1 MKIFLDANIL
11 VATLN
16 KEYPLFLWSSRLLSL
31 QGKKNIELCTSP
43 LCLAIAFYFASKKC
57 GEKSAATKINLLC
70 QKISVTTMDEKIV
83 HQALHDSRI
92 SDFEDGMEYYSA
104 LNQQCNFIITENR
117 QDFWFS
123 AIEVLSCEAFLVH
136 LQKLSVKTDPL

>member
-1 MKIFLDANIL
+1 MKVFLDANIL

-31 QGKKNIELCTSP
+31 QGKRNIELCTSP
-43 LCLAIAFYFASKKC
+43 LCLAIAFYFAGKKC
-57 GEKSAATKINLLC
+57 GEKKAA
-70 QKISVTTMDEKIV
+70 QKIGQLCNHISITSMDEKMV
-83 HQALHDSRI
+83 HQALNDSRI

-104 LNQQCNFIITENR
+104 LNHHCDFIITENR

-123 AIEVLSCEAFLVH
+123 YVEVMSCEAFLVF
-136 LQKLSVKTDPL
+136 LQKS

>member
-1 MKIFLDANIL
+1 VKVFLDANIL

-31 QGKKNIELCTSP
+31 HGKRNIELCTSP
-43 LCLAIAFYFASKKC
+43 LCLAITFYFASKKC
-57 GEKSAATKINLLC
+57 GEKLAASKIELLC
-70 QKISVTTMDEKIV
+70 QRISITSMNANIV
-83 HQALHDSRI
+83 HLALNDSRI

-104 LNQQCNFIITENR
+104 LNYPCDYIITENA

-123 AIEVLSCEAFLVH
+123 SIHVLSCEEFLIH
-136 LQKLSVKTDPL
+136 IQKVEL

>member
-31 QGKKNIELCTSP
+31 QGKRNIELCTSP
-43 LCLAIAFYFASKKC
+43 LCLAIAYYFAGKKC
-57 GEKSAATKINLLC
+57 GEKLAATKINLLC
-70 QKISVTTMDEKIV
+70 QKISITTVDEKIV

-104 LNQQCNFIITENR
+104 LNQQCDFIVTENR

-123 AIEVLSCEAFLVH
+123 TIEVLSCEAFLVL
-136 LQKLSVKTDPL
+136 LQKS

>member
-1 MKIFLDANIL
+1 MKVFLDANIL

-31 QGKKNIELCTSP
+31 QGKRNIELCTSP
-43 LCLAIAFYFASKKC
+43 VCLAIAFYFATKKC
-57 GEKSAATKINLLC
+57 GEKMAATKIYLLS
-70 QKISVTTMDEKIV
+70 QKISITTMDEKIV
-83 HQALHDSRI
+83 HQALNDSRI

-104 LNQQCNFIITENR
+104 LNHQCDFIITENL

-123 AIEVLSCEAFLVH
+123 SVEVLSCEAFLVY
-136 LQKLSVKTDPL
+136 LRKS